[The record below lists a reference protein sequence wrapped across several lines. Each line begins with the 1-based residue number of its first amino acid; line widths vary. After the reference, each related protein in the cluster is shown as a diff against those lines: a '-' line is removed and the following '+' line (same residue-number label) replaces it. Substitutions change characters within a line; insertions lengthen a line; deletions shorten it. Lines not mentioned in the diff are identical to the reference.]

1 MYNKSMKSKVIE
13 NKRIKKE
20 KLLNAAFLLLTK
32 RDIHHISIQDIV
44 TEAGVAKGTFYLYF
58 KDKFEIRDALISME
72 AKNLFES
79 AIVDF
84 QNHEFHCFEDS
95 VIFIIEHVIDHLD
108 SIRLQ
113 FIQKNLSFG
122 VFHKYLQA
130 NYQSNQFDSI
140 VLFKQLATKYEYH
153 FENPEVTLYLILE
166 LASSSCY
173 ESILNNFPLP
183 FPELNPYLLDTIRT
197 ILNQGKTKKVA

>member
-1 MYNKSMKSKVIE
+1 MYNKNMKSKVIE

-20 KLLNAAFLLLTK
+20 KLFNAAFLLLTQ
-32 RDIHHISIQDIV
+32 RDIHHITIQDIV

-72 AKNLFES
+72 AKRLFEA

-84 QNHEFHCFEDS
+84 QKQTFTTFEDS
-95 VIFIIEHVIDHLD
+95 VLFVIEHVLDHLD
-108 SIRLQ
+108 AIRLK

-122 VFHKYLQA
+122 VFHKYLQS
-130 NYQSNQFDSI
+130 NFENNQFDSI
-140 VLFKQLATKYEYH
+140 VLFKQLAQKYQYH
-153 FENPEVTLYLILE
+153 FDNPEVTLYLILE
-166 LASSSCY
+166 LTSSSCY

-183 FPELNPYLLDTIRT
+183 FQELKPYLLDTIRT
-197 ILNQGKTKKVA
+197 ILNQGKKRVA